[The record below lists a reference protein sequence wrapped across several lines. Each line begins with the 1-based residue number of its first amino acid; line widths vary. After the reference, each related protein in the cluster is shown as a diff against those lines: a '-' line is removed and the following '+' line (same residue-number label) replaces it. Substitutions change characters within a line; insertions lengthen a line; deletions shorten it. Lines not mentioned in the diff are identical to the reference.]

1 MRTVIEYVD
10 VPCLIDA
17 DGLNLLSD
25 NKDLLDRLADRKFI
39 FTPHMKEMSRLTGIS
54 VEDLREDRIQ
64 ILKKFADGYQVTCVL
79 KDSRTLIADK
89 ANEICLNLTGNSAM
103 GKSRFGRCA
112 GRCDRRLYGAGKR
125 YEKSSQIRYIC
136 TWFGR

>member
-1 MRTVIEYVD
+1 
-10 VPCLIDA
+10 
-17 DGLNLLSD
+17 
-25 NKDLLDRLADRKFI
+25 
-39 FTPHMKEMSRLTGIS
+39 MKEMFRLTGIP

-103 GKSRFGRCA
+103 AKSRFGRCA
-112 GRCDRRLYGAGKR
+112 GRCDRRLYGAGKDTKKAAR
-125 YEKSSQIRYIC
+125 LGTYVHGLAGDLAKI
-136 TWFGR
+136 